1 MKNGHFS
8 IILLIIM
15 CLCGCTANTEKQ
27 IATSKQLNN
36 MKLYIKTSAASAED
50 KLEDA
55 DNEENKYP
63 EFFSGYYIN
72 HDEQMVICL
81 TKDSQEIR
89 KIFED
94 ILNDEEL
101 QFEKATYS
109 LNELDNAME
118 YMRSRLREMKDDNSK
133 YTEEEWALI
142 SSIVA
147 YGIDDERNRVVVE
160 IYELNA
166 EKESNFKRLFPDIS
180 DFYELVNKEG
190 KAVAV

>member
-1 MKNGHFS
+1 MKIKHFS
-8 IILLIIM
+8 IILLAVI
-15 CLCGCTANTEKQ
+15 CLCSCSTTDEQYIVTA
-27 IATSKQLNN
+27 SQLKNL
-36 MKLYIKTSAASAED
+36 KASAIAAED
-50 KLEDA
+50 VSEHTDH
-55 DNEENKYP
+55 EEHKYP
-63 EFFSGYYIN
+63 EFFSGYYVDHEGQI
-72 HDEQMVICL
+72 VICL

-94 ILNDEEL
+94 ILIDEEL
-101 QFEKATYS
+101 RFEKTAYS

-118 YMRSRLREMKDDNSK
+118 YMRNRLREIKDMDSSK

-142 SSIVA
+142 SSISA

-166 EKESNFKRLFPDIS
+166 EKESTFKKLFPDIS
-180 DFYELVNKEG
+180 DFYELMNTEG